1 MKKKSSSKKS
11 TKQKEVKKMATQA
24 TVEEPR
30 SKMSIAKEIYREN
43 KDKPR
48 KDLMKLFMEEA
59 KLTKYGASTYI
70 ANIRKLDKEG
80 KL

>member
-1 MKKKSSSKKS
+1 
-11 TKQKEVKKMATQA
+11 
-24 TVEEPR
+24 
-30 SKMSIAKEIYREN
+30 MSIAKEIYKEN

-48 KDLMKLFMEEA
+48 KDLMKLFMEKA
-59 KLTKYGASTYI
+59 KLTKYGSSTYL

>member
-1 MKKKSSSKKS
+1 METKTNSTSESKVSKPANENQNR
-11 TKQKEVKKMATQA
+11 TKMDV
-24 TVEEPR
+24 
-30 SKMSIAKEIYREN
+30 AKAIYKQNR
-43 KDKPR
+43 DKPR
-48 KDLMKLFMEEA
+48 KDLMKLFMDKA

>member
-1 MKKKSSSKKS
+1 METKTNSISQSKVSKS
-11 TKQKEVKKMATQA
+11 TNENQNRTKMD
-24 TVEEPR
+24 V
-30 SKMSIAKEIYREN
+30 AKEIYRQH

-48 KDLMKLFMEEA
+48 KDLMQLFMDKA